1 MPQPAS
7 PLRPIW
13 AFALLCGLLLFP
25 APSAQCADFQGL
37 GQLPGAAVNTSEA
50 WSVSADGSVVV
61 GHAINSLGN
70 YEAFIWSGGA
80 LSSLSALGPG
90 GESFAWGVS
99 ADGSTVVGRY
109 DSGAGFPEAFLWTAG
124 GGYTMLGIMAGGTQ
138 SLANAVNADGTVV
151 VGMSESAAGYEA
163 FRWTAGGGMVSLGD
177 LPGGGTDSKANGVS
191 ADGTVVV
198 GRGLVGPNYEAFRW
212 TAGTGMVSLGTLEG
226 VGDSEALG
234 VSSDGTTIVGCSEVA
249 AGGGLAFRWT
259 VGTGMVSLGSLAGS
273 SSSVAYAVNADGSV
287 IVGAVSRGA
296 TNEAFLWTQ
305 SGGMVSLAQY
315 LQSRGVNLT
324 GWDLDTATAVNAD
337 GTTIVGSAYNPDG
350 DTEAFVAR
358 TSGGFSTMEALAD
371 SLRAM
376 AGLTN
381 RVAVTGLSRVRT
393 MIQAAPGGPF
403 VRPAGLSGGDEAQV
417 RRRFWTA
424 GTVLSDSSLSGS
436 DLGAEGGAGLTW
448 TWDNGLSAGA
458 GMFTGRRV
466 TDTDHGGSQDLVLT
480 GPAAYVGYTPGVAG
494 LRAEAGAVYTLV
506 DMDLDRGYMNGSG
519 SATSHGQTQG
529 RMFSL
534 AGRLGWLFPVTEQV
548 GLEPFVMHSWQIL
561 DVDGYTESDGP
572 FPARFSSRQ
581 DMANITRTGLEA
593 TYAWTPATD
602 LWTWAA
608 WSHRWEDE
616 AGGMGGTLL
625 GLSDFRFGTVR
636 VDQDWGDT
644 GVGVKHRPWQGFE
657 VFSRVSA
664 GIDSQDNAEPGLAT
678 TIGFAWDI

>member
-1 MPQPAS
+1 MPQPALS
-7 PLRPIW
+7 LRPLW

-25 APSAQCADFQGL
+25 ASPAPCADFQGL
-37 GQLPGAAVNTSEA
+37 GQLPGAATNTSEA
-50 WSVSADGSVVV
+50 WSVSADGSLVV

-70 YEAFIWSGGA
+70 YEAYSWNSGVMT
-80 LSSLSALGPG
+80 SLSVLGPG
-90 GESFAWGVS
+90 GEIFAWGVS
-99 ADGSTVVGRY
+99 SDGSTIVGRY

-124 GGYTMLGIMAGGTQ
+124 GGFSMLGILAGG
-138 SLANAVNADGTVV
+138 SISSACAVNADGTVV

-177 LPGGGTDSKANGVS
+177 LPGGGSDGQANGVS
-191 ADGTVVV
+191 ADGAIVV
-198 GRGLVGPNYEAFRW
+198 GRGLTGVGYEAFRW
-212 TAGTGMVSLGTLEG
+212 TAGTGMVGLGSLLAGGES
-226 VGDSEALG
+226 DALG
-234 VSSDGTTIVGCSEVA
+234 ISADGTTIVGSTDVA
-249 AGGGLAFRWT
+249 AGAIHAYRWT
-259 VGTGMVSLGSLAGS
+259 VATGMVDLGALAGS
-273 SSSVAYAVNADGSV
+273 SASVAYAVNADGSV
-287 IVGAVSRGA
+287 IVGSSSMGA

-305 SGGMVSLAQY
+305 SNGMVSLASY

-324 GWDLDTATAVNAD
+324 GWNLDTATAVNAD
-337 GTTIVGSAYNPDG
+337 GTTIVGNAFNPSG
-350 DTEAFVAR
+350 DSEAFVAR
-358 TSGGFSTMEALAD
+358 TSGGFSTLEALAD
-371 SLRAM
+371 SLTSM

-381 RVAVTGLSRVRT
+381 SIAATGMSRVRT
-393 MIQAAPGGPF
+393 MIQSAPGGPF
-403 VRPAGLSGGDEAQV
+403 VRPSGLSGGDETPV

-424 GTVLSDSSLSGS
+424 GTVLTDSSLSGS
-436 DLGAEGGAGLTW
+436 DLGADGGAGLTW
-448 TWDNGLSAGA
+448 AWDNGFSAGA
-458 GMFTGRRV
+458 GLFTGRRV

-480 GPAAYVGYTPGVAG
+480 GPAAYVGYTPGPGG

-529 RMFSL
+529 RMLSL
-534 AGRLGWLFPVTEQV
+534 AGRLGWLFPVAGQA
-548 GLEPFVMHSWQIL
+548 GLEPFVMHSWQVL

-644 GVGVKHRPWQGFE
+644 GVGAKHRPWQGFE

-678 TIGFAWDI
+678 TLGFAWDI